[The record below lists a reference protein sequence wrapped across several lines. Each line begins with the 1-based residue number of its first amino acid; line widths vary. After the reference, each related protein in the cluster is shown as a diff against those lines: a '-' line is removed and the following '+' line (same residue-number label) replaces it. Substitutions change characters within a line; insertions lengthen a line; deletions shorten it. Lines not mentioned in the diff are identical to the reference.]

1 VAGKD
6 VAAGKDAGEAVG
18 ELLAGQGRT
27 DPYPVYEAIRAHG
40 PLARVQ
46 DRFYVASG
54 YAAVD
59 ELLRDP
65 RMLIA
70 DRELAS
76 FYGTQD
82 GPATAEEMVVGRS
95 MLRSNP
101 PDHTRMRR
109 LAAGAFT
116 PRRLE
121 SMRET
126 IVTQATTL
134 TKYLAHLGG
143 AGEPIDFIT
152 EFAYP
157 LPIRVIC
164 ALLGVP
170 AGDQHWFREQAA
182 ALTAVLEPALLLSDI
197 GDALQ
202 ARSRLDL
209 YFTDLVAQR
218 RADPRDDLVTAL
230 TQAHD
235 SDGATLSGPELIAN
249 LVLLLVAGFE
259 TTTNLLG
266 NGLALLLSRP
276 DLAAALRKDPALAP
290 SFVEEVLRY
299 DSPVQLTSRWCR
311 DEVVGDGVRLEPYSQ
326 VLLLLGAANRDPHR
340 YGAPDVFDPSR
351 DPNHPMSFGAGAHY
365 CLGAAL
371 ARMEAQ
377 IAFPMLVRE
386 LPTLALGGTP
396 LRRQRLTLR
405 GYAELPVTL

>member
-1 VAGKD
+1 MD
-6 VAAGKDAGEAVG
+6 VADAVG
-18 ELLAGQGRT
+18 ELLAGQGRV

-46 DRFYVASG
+46 ERFFVATG
-54 YAAVD
+54 YATVD
-59 ELLRDP
+59 SLLRDP
-65 RMLIA
+65 RMLVP

-76 FYGTQD
+76 FYGTAD
-82 GPATAEEMVVGRS
+82 GPATAEEVVVGRS

-121 SMRET
+121 SMREAVST
-126 IVTQATTL
+126 VAAKL
-134 TKYLAHLGG
+134 TGYLVHLGATG
-143 AGEPIDFIT
+143 RPFDFIT

-170 AGDQHWFREQAA
+170 AGDQQWFREQASS
-182 ALTAVLEPALLLSDI
+182 LTAVLEPALLLSDI
-197 GDALQ
+197 GDALE

-209 YFTDLVAQR
+209 YFTDLVARRREEQR
-218 RADPRDDLVTAL
+218 RSEPGDDLITAM

-235 SDGATLSGPELIAN
+235 ADGATLSGPELIAN

-266 NGLALLLSRP
+266 NGLAVLLTRP
-276 DLAAALRKDPALAP
+276 DLAAALRAEPERAV
-290 SFVEEVLRY
+290 SFVEEILRY

-311 DEVVGDGVRLEPYSQ
+311 DEVVVDGVRIEPYSQ
-326 VLLLLGAANRDPHR
+326 VLVLLGAGNRDPHR
-340 YGAPDVFDPSR
+340 YPAPDVFDPTR
-351 DPNHPMSFGAGAHY
+351 EPNQPLSFGAGGHY

-377 IAFPMLVRE
+377 VAFPMLLQH
-386 LPTLALGGTP
+386 LPTLTLAGTP
-396 LRRQRLTLR
+396 TRRPRLTLR
-405 GYAELPVTL
+405 GFAELPVTVS

>member
-1 VAGKD
+1 MD
-6 VAAGKDAGEAVG
+6 VAEAVG
-18 ELLAGQGRT
+18 ELLAGRGRL
-27 DPYPVYEAIRAHG
+27 DPYPVYEVIRAHG
-40 PLARVQ
+40 PVARVQ

-54 YAAVD
+54 YATVD

-82 GPATAEEMVVGRS
+82 GPATAEEIVVGRS

-121 SMRET
+121 SMREA
-126 IVTQATTL
+126 INAQATTL

-143 AGEPIDFIT
+143 SGEPVDFVT

-170 AGDQHWFREQAA
+170 AGDQHWFREQAT

-197 GDALQ
+197 GDAIQ

-209 YFTDLVAQR
+209 YFTDLVTQR
-218 RADPRDDLVTAL
+218 RAYPRDDLVTAL

-235 SDGATLSGPELIAN
+235 SDGAALSGPELIAN

-259 TTTNLLG
+259 TTTNLLS
-266 NGLALLLSRP
+266 NGLAQILSRP
-276 DLAAALRKDPALAP
+276 DVAAGLRHDPGRAL

-311 DEVVGDGVRLEPYSQ
+311 EEVVVDGVRLEPYSQ
-326 VLLLLGAANRDPHR
+326 VLLLLGAANRDPNR
-340 YGAPDVFDPSR
+340 YVQPDLFDPNR
-351 DPNHPMSFGAGAHY
+351 EPNQPLSFGAGAHY

-377 IAFPMLVRE
+377 VAFPMLVRE
-386 LPTLALGGTP
+386 LPAMALDGKP
-396 LRRQRLTLR
+396 MRRERLTLR
-405 GYAELPVTL
+405 GYAELPIRT